1 MEIISGKDPEL
12 WRIAQKRA
20 KFKKHLFTYVVIN
33 AFFWIIWLI
42 SFNRHHMGW
51 NGFGLPWPV
60 WPMLGWGIGL
70 AFNYF
75 DASQDPKSTLAEK
88 EYEKLRREKG
98 E

>member
-33 AFFWIIWLI
+33 AFFWLLWLM
-42 SFNRHHMGW
+42 SGSHGHHYG
-51 NGFGLPWPV
+51 GIPWPV
-60 WPMLGWGIGL
+60 WPMFGWGIGL

-75 DASQDPKSTLAEK
+75 DAYQNPQSTLANK
-88 EYEKLRREKG
+88 EYDKLKKEQGG